1 MHTHTRARTHTST
14 STSFSNSVLSP
25 LEDVESVEETLD
37 VDSTQMLP
45 YLTPNDQNDGP
56 TEESTDSSNADT
68 SHADTARADTSHAD
82 SSHAAFLS
90 AWLNGDSLS
99 FSKSLAL
106 NEVVS
111 VGTSMKDGHHY

>member
-1 MHTHTRARTHTST
+1 
-14 STSFSNSVLSP
+14 
-25 LEDVESVEETLD
+25 
-37 VDSTQMLP
+37 MLP

-111 VGTSMKDGHHY
+111 VGTSMIDGHHYYPLLKRLFHTRLIRQGELGAEI